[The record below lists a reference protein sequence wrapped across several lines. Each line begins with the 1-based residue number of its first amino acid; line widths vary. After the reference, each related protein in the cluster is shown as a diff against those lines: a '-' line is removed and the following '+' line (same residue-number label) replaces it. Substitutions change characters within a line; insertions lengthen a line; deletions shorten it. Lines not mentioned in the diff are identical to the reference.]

1 MRKINEIILHCS
13 ATPASMDIGAKEI
26 RDWHVNGNHW
36 RDIGYH
42 WVIRRDGTVEK
53 GRPEWQSGA
62 HCLNH
67 NANSIGVC
75 LVGGTKKDVRIPE
88 DNFTEA
94 QFASLAKL
102 VRELLIRYPGAA
114 IHGHCEYA
122 AKACPVFSVKEFL
135 RKYGL

>member
-53 GRPEWQSGA
+53 GRPEYQVGA

-75 LVGGTKKDVRIPE
+75 MVGGTKKDTP
-88 DNFTEA
+88 
-94 QFASLAKL
+94 
-102 VRELLIRYPGAA
+102 
-114 IHGHCEYA
+114 
-122 AKACPVFSVKEFL
+122 
-135 RKYGL
+135 

>member
-1 MRKINEIILHCS
+1 MRRISEIILHCS
-13 ATPASMDIGAKEI
+13 ATPANMDIGAKEI
-26 RDWHVNGNHW
+26 RGWHVNGNHW

-53 GRPEWQSGA
+53 GRPEHEAGA
-62 HCLNH
+62 HCLGH

-75 LVGGTKKDVRIPE
+75 IVGGTKKDVRIPE

-102 VRELLIRYPGAA
+102 VRELLERYPGAT

-122 AKACPVFSVKEFL
+122 AKACPVFSVREFR
-135 RKYGL
+135 RKWGL

>member
-53 GRPEWQSGA
+53 GRPEYQIGA
-62 HCLNH
+62 HCSGH
-67 NANSIGVC
+67 NAHSIGVC

-102 VRELLIRYPGAA
+102 VRELLVRYPGVT

-122 AKACPVFSVKEFL
+122 AKACPVFSVKAFL
-135 RKYGL
+135 RKWGL